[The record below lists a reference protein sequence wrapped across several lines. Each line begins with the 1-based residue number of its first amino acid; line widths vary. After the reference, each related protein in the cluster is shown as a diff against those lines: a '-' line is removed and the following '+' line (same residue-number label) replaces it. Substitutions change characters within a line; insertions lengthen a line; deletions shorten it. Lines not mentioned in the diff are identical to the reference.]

1 MCRRIC
7 VYFPKDFSEG
17 CCLILCLFNFAFNT
31 FLSKRDQVGF
41 VHFTQ
46 IIFTLPAL
54 GRPSVVE
61 DSAYLLSLV
70 PLLGLRQIL
79 CLGWQMLRLRLLV
92 VVRLLAL
99 LAVATYTLLT
109 ILRRYLLEEPSKA
122 NA

>member
-1 MCRRIC
+1 M
-7 VYFPKDFSEG
+7 
-17 CCLILCLFNFAFNT
+17 
-31 FLSKRDQVGF
+31 GF

-54 GRPSVVE
+54 GRLSVVE

-109 ILRRYLLEEPSKA
+109 ILRRYLLEEPSKP